1 MHEWDV
7 LHHLWLSRRQNIAL
21 NRGKVP
27 GSPLPGSC
35 VSGLWLSVQD
45 EDDDLDDDGDD
56 DEQEDED
63 DDADVISL
71 SEQHLHFRAVP
82 DARSSFWM
90 HIKIIV
96 HRINCKRLVE
106 KHTRYDPHDTEI
118 NCYNVEEY
126 QYPNHAICAVSQQ
139 PIDRYPILESKF
151 EHRYHLRAQKF
162 QSTNIQRSVPQVERQ
177 YQ

>member
-1 MHEWDV
+1 MCQLPQELLVGLFTFHPLGFWFTGNLGAKPLNGITTLLSV
-7 LHHLWLSRRQNIAL
+7 NWLSIEVGDA
-21 NRGKVP
+21 
-27 GSPLPGSC
+27 
-35 VSGLWLSVQD
+35 D
-45 EDDDLDDDGDD
+45 DDDDDLDDEGDD

-106 KHTRYDPHDTEI
+106 KHTRYDPHDTEL
-118 NCYNVEEY
+118 ND
-126 QYPNHAICAVSQQ
+126 AVAMIRL
-139 PIDRYPILESKF
+139 PLP
-151 EHRYHLRAQKF
+151 
-162 QSTNIQRSVPQVERQ
+162 PQ
-177 YQ
+177 YQMYCQPYNK